1 MYEEIQVTQTEQ
13 IHFLFKFDNRLPDTM
28 SFEYEA
34 KSVIIYIHKIE
45 NTKLD
50 VHPKEGR
57 TKPETHRF
65 ELFDMFTPEFNT

>member
-50 VHPKEGR
+50 GHVYP
-57 TKPETHRF
+57 
-65 ELFDMFTPEFNT
+65 

>member
-13 IHFLFKFDNRLPDTM
+13 IHFLFKFDNRLADTM

-45 NTKLD
+45 NRKMCTQK
-50 VHPKEGR
+50 KEER
-57 TKPETHRF
+57 NQRRHRF